1 MKLSIDLTLSNAEP
15 GSYGHQEDV
24 AVRCF
29 NIEIPGTTE
38 RFASQ
43 GKIIKAAEGLA
54 GYTDVIQSMFQE
66 LNEKIAAKENEGGG
80 NGNGDGLKDDDST
93 PPAPACLAPEGE
105 RPAVPANPFEG
116 AGTPADAD
124 HDNNPFV

>member
-66 LNEKIAAKENEGGG
+66 LNEKIAAKENKGG
-80 NGNGDGLKDDDST
+80 GNGDGLKDDDNDST
-93 PPAPACLAPEGE
+93 PPAPACLAHEGE
-105 RPAVPANPFEG
+105 RPAAPANPFEG
-116 AGTPADAD
+116 AGTLSNAD
-124 HDNNPFV
+124 HDDDPFA